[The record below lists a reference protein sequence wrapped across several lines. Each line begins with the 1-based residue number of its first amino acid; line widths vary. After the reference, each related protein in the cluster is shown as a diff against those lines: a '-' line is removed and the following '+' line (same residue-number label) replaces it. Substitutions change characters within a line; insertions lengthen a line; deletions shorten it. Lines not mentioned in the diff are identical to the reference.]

1 MPLSDPA
8 NDSFLKLADNLR
20 ELEVVIG
27 EKARPVVAEVRQTL
41 LDAVASRQ
49 RGDTTLALGQIRR
62 AMERLAGLASE
73 LDPAEGAMMG
83 EIARVFMQSLN
94 LGERGAVKETMKVMR
109 RKAGDSKDDDHS
121 DW

>member
-1 MPLSDPA
+1 VPISDPA

-27 EKARPVVAEVRQTL
+27 EKARGVVAEVRQSL

-49 RGDTTLALGQIRR
+49 RGDTTLALEQIRR

-73 LDPAEGAMMG
+73 LDPAEGAMMR

-94 LGERGAVKETMKVMR
+94 LGEKGVAKESMKVMR
-109 RKAGDSKDDDHS
+109 RKAGDSKDDDPS